1 MATLEVPNRYLALA
15 PVIIT
20 SPTARCGTTLV
31 QRLLST
37 SENAFVYG
45 EEVGHQIRTVTT
57 WLIGMLQQLERTEAA
72 TDADFQRAMAGT
84 LTDWRPGLTAPTA
97 VMQKAWIETY
107 YQLPATLSDFSSSIG
122 RPVWG
127 FKAPSFNRDTL
138 RALLSMMPKAKVIYL
153 FRNPADVLSS
163 AKARK
168 FVQGE
173 EQVRQF
179 CAEWAKNMVEVSQL
193 ARDERI
199 LFMKYESLLAQR
211 ADHVRL
217 LEAFTGAQNA
227 SETVFDLKIN
237 TYQGDQAQGY
247 SPTQYIPPESLTDA
261 DRAAL
266 EAEAGPIMA
275 HFYSD
280 KA

>member
-31 QRLLST
+31 QRLLCA
-37 SENAFVYG
+37 SENAFMYG

-107 YQLPATLSDFSSSIG
+107 YQLPATLAEFSSSIG

-127 FKAPSFNRDTL
+127 FKAPSFTRDTL
-138 RALLSMMPKAKVIYL
+138 RALLSMMPQAKVIYV

-179 CAEWAKNMVEVSQL
+179 CAEWAKNLLEVSQL

-199 LFMKYESLLAQR
+199 LFMKYESLLAQKS
-211 ADHVRL
+211 DHVRL
-217 LEAFTGAQNA
+217 LEAFTGARNT

-237 TYQGDQAQGY
+237 TYQGEAAQGY
-247 SPTQYIPPESLTDA
+247 SPTQYIAPESLTDA

-275 HFYSD
+275 HFYGD

>member
-1 MATLEVPNRYLALA
+1 MATLEVPNRYLGLA
-15 PVIIT
+15 PIIIT

-31 QRLLST
+31 QRLLSA
-37 SENAFVYG
+37 SENAFIYG
-45 EEVGHQIRTVTT
+45 EEVGHQIRTVTV
-57 WLIGMLQQLERTEAA
+57 WLVGLLQQFERTEET
-72 TDADFQRAMAGT
+72 TDSDFRRALAGT

-97 VMQKAWIETY
+97 VMRRGWIETY
-107 YQLPATLSDFSSSIG
+107 YQLPATLADFSSSIG

-138 RALLSMMPKAKVIYL
+138 RALLSMMPKAKVIYV

-173 EQVRQF
+173 EQVSQF
-179 CAEWAKNMVEVSQL
+179 CADWAKNMTEVSQL
-193 ARDERI
+193 ARDDRV
-199 LFMKYESLLAQR
+199 LFLKYENLLAQK

-217 LEAFTGAQNA
+217 LQAFTGARNV
-227 SETVFDLKIN
+227 SEIVFDLKIN
-237 TYQGDQAQGY
+237 TYQGDAAQGH
-247 SPTQYIPPESLTDA
+247 SPNQYIEPESLTEA

-266 EAEAGPIMA
+266 EAHAGPIMA
-275 HFYSD
+275 QLYGE
-280 KA
+280 AA

>member
-1 MATLEVPNRYLALA
+1 MATLDVPNKYLALA
-15 PVIIT
+15 PVIVT
-20 SPTARCGTTLV
+20 SPTARCGTTLI
-31 QRLLST
+31 QRLLSA
-37 SENAFVYG
+37 SENAFIYG
-45 EEVGHQIRTVTT
+45 EEVGHQIRTVTV
-57 WLIGMLQQLERTEAA
+57 WLVGMLQQLERTEAA
-72 TDADFQRAMAGT
+72 TDADFQRALAGT

-97 VMQKAWIETY
+97 VMTKAWIETY
-107 YQLPATLSDFSSSIG
+107 YQLPATLADFSGSIE

-138 RALLSMMPKAKVIYL
+138 RALLSMMPKAKVIYV
-153 FRNPADVLSS
+153 FRNPADVLAS

-179 CAEWAKNMVEVSQL
+179 CADWAKNLVEVSQL
-193 ARDERI
+193 ASDERI
-199 LFMKYESLLAQR
+199 LFVKYENLIAQR

-217 LEAFTGAQNA
+217 LEAFTGARNT

-237 TYQGDQAQGY
+237 TYQGDPALGY
-247 SPTQYIPPESLTDA
+247 SPSQYIAPESLTDA
-261 DRAAL
+261 DRATL

-275 HFYSD
+275 HFYGD
-280 KA
+280 AA